1 MQVRLGDVVLIE
13 EDVIP
18 QYRWKLNL
26 VICLIERD
34 NGLVRGAEVKVDKTG
49 NIQHP
54 INPLNPAE
62 AHAEVNKYEYSKM
75 KNKL

>member
-62 AHAEVNKYEYSKM
+62 AHVEVNKYEYSKM

>member
-1 MQVRLGDVVLIE
+1 MQVRLGDAVLIE

-34 NGLVRGAEVKVDKTG
+34 NGLVRGAEVKG

-54 INPLNPAE
+54 ISPLNPAD
-62 AHAEVNKYEYSKM
+62 ARAEVNI
-75 KNKL
+75 